1 MNEWLDR
8 GWFCVTWVGLMWI
21 LDLLLSNTGVIS
33 YGAMMIGAVSLVI
46 IGLIKQYWASVVKR

>member
-8 GWFCVTWVGLMWI
+8 GFFCVTWVSIMWI
-21 LDLLLSNTGVIS
+21 ADLLLSNTGVIS
-33 YGAMMIGAVSLVI
+33 YSAMMIGAVSLVI